1 MKNSI
6 LISAVL
12 PSHQFDCLENNWI
25 FFYSYQRTVDD
36 ERHYL
41 FVFHVLFV
49 ILGRS
54 ISIHIHCPNFLTNK
68 RVGGKDN
75 VVICQP
81 VKIYCSDIRVIRVGN
96 WVFEI
101 KQVYGHVYTCASYWL
116 LYSSS
121 CTRKCIFMWMYLH
134 SLSSFK
140 FYINT
145 SMMCLNCSQ
154 INSI

>member
-1 MKNSI
+1 MENCL

-12 PSHQFDCLENNWI
+12 PSHQSLTALKRTGY

-41 FVFHVLFV
+41 FVFQILFV

-54 ISIHIHCPNFLTNK
+54 ISIHIYCPNFLTNK

-81 VKIYCSDIRVIRVGN
+81 VKIYCSDIHVRVIQVGN

-101 KQVYGHVYTCASYWL
+101 KQVYVHVYVHLTDFCTLVHVHVSVYSCECFLNIHCLLSNFISIQVWCA
-116 LYSSS
+116 
-121 CTRKCIFMWMYLH
+121 
-134 SLSSFK
+134 
-140 FYINT
+140 
-145 SMMCLNCSQ
+145 
-154 INSI
+154 

>member
-54 ISIHIHCPNFLTNK
+54 VSIHIHCPNFLTNK

-81 VKIYCSDIRVIRVGN
+81 VKIYCSDIRVIQVGN

-101 KQVYGHVYTCASYWL
+101 KQVYGHVYVHLTDFCTLVHVHVSV
-116 LYSSS
+116 YS
-121 CTRKCIFMWMYLH
+121 CECIFIHCL
-134 SLSSFK
+134 LSNF
-140 FYINT
+140 I
-145 SMMCLNCSQ
+145 
-154 INSI
+154 SIQV

>member
-1 MKNSI
+1 MENCL

-12 PSHQFDCLENNWI
+12 PSHQSLTALKRTGY

-54 ISIHIHCPNFLTNK
+54 ISIHIYCPNFLTNK

-81 VKIYCSDIRVIRVGN
+81 VKIYISDIRVIREGN
-96 WVFEI
+96 WVFKI
-101 KQVYGHVYTCASYWL
+101 KQVHVYVHLTDFCTLVHVHVSVYSCECILNIHCLLSNFISIQVWCA
-116 LYSSS
+116 
-121 CTRKCIFMWMYLH
+121 
-134 SLSSFK
+134 
-140 FYINT
+140 
-145 SMMCLNCSQ
+145 
-154 INSI
+154 

>member
-81 VKIYCSDIRVIRVGN
+81 VKIYCSDIRVIQVGN

-101 KQVYGHVYTCASYWL
+101 KQVYGHVYTCASY
-116 LYSSS
+116 
-121 CTRKCIFMWMYLH
+121 
-134 SLSSFK
+134 
-140 FYINT
+140 
-145 SMMCLNCSQ
+145 
-154 INSI
+154 